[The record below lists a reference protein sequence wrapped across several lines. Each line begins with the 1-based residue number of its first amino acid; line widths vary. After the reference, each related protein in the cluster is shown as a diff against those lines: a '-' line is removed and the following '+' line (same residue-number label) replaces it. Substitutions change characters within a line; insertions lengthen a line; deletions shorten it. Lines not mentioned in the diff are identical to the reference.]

1 MDCFPV
7 RIVLEISEEV
17 LQAVLLDKNPLRLWR
32 FTKSKKRINESSNQ
46 RFVLFYTKRYCG
58 MQLLYHYRSHSID
71 KNNRPDLTPL
81 YKSSETVGK
90 VLKKGDIVIYEST
103 VYPG

>member
-17 LQAVLLDKNPLRLWR
+17 LQAVLLDKIHVAIMA
-32 FTKSKKRINESSNQ
+32 FTKSKKESTNHQINGLYCSA
-46 RFVLFYTKRYCG
+46 LRYCG
-58 MQLLYHYRSHSID
+58 MQLLYHYVPTPVD
-71 KNNRPDLTPL
+71 KKPSGFNSL

-90 VLKKGDIVIYEST
+90 VLKRRHSNL
-103 VYPG
+103 

>member
-1 MDCFPV
+1 MISNTRIAVIGLGYVGLPLARLFATKYPVVGRHQVGLMDCFPV

-46 RFVLFYTKRYCG
+46 RFVLS
-58 MQLLYHYRSHSID
+58 LH
-71 KNNRPDLTPL
+71 
-81 YKSSETVGK
+81 
-90 VLKKGDIVIYEST
+90 
-103 VYPG
+103 